1 MKIMTLLIMFIVF
14 GLVDL
19 YALRSGIVFNSS
31 YRDAISEARKLN
43 KNVLILVGKDIR
55 DNLIND
61 FLNSFEDDKTLEI
74 VTQNNIFLV
83 IDVHNEIFSEISLK
97 KSPTLFFVDSKSEQ
111 IKAAYV
117 GSIKDT
123 VQFDKDFLSYVL
135 GTSKLDDI
143 VHAGSNYEINTYDDK
158 VFFYK
163 TLDGNWRLRMNGQD
177 KKLFSS
183 KIELKEYL
191 VLKDEN
197 EDKLYA
203 FPKSRRGSIY
213 FSEVGNEEW
222 KLFGKIKT

>member
-1 MKIMTLLIMFIVF
+1 MKIIAFLVMFIAFRFVN
-14 GLVDL
+14 LD
-19 YALRSGIVFNSS
+19 ALASDVIFESS
-31 YRDAISEARKLN
+31 YRDAINEARRLN

-61 FLNSFEDDKTLEI
+61 FLNSFEDNKVLKL
-74 VTQNNIFLV
+74 VAQNNVFLV
-83 IDVHNEIFSEISLK
+83 VDMSNEIFSEISLT

-111 IKAAYV
+111 IKASYV
-117 GSIKDT
+117 GAIKDA
-123 VQFDKDFLSYVL
+123 VQFDKGFLSYVL
-135 GTSKLDDI
+135 GTSKSDGI
-143 VHAGSNYEINTYDDK
+143 VHEGNNYEINTYDDK

-191 VLKDEN
+191 VFKDE
-197 EDKLYA
+197 DGSKFYA
-203 FPKSRRGSIY
+203 FPKSRKGSIY

>member
-1 MKIMTLLIMFIVF
+1 MRIMTLLIMFIAF
-14 GLVDL
+14 GFVHL
-19 YALRSGIVFNSS
+19 YALKSDIVFESS
-31 YRDAISEARKLN
+31 YRDAMSEARKAN
-43 KNVLILVGKDIR
+43 KNVLILVGKDIK
-55 DNLIND
+55 DNLVND

-74 VTQNNIFLV
+74 VTQNNVFLV
-83 IDVHNEIFSEISLK
+83 IDMHNEIFNKISLK
-97 KSPTLFFVDSKSEQ
+97 GSPTLFFVDSKSEQ

-123 VQFDKDFLSYVL
+123 VQFDKDFLSYFL
-135 GTSKLDDI
+135 DTSKLDDI
-143 VHAGSNYEINTYDDK
+143 VHTGSNYEINTYDDK

-177 KKLFSS
+177 KKLSSS

-191 VLKDEN
+191 VFKDEN

-203 FPKSRRGSIY
+203 FPKSRKGSIY

-222 KLFGKIKT
+222 KLFGKIKA

>member
-14 GLVDL
+14 GFVDL
-19 YALRSGIVFNSS
+19 YALKSGIVFNSS
-31 YRDAISEARKLN
+31 YRDAISEARKSN

-135 GTSKLDDI
+135 GTSKLDDT